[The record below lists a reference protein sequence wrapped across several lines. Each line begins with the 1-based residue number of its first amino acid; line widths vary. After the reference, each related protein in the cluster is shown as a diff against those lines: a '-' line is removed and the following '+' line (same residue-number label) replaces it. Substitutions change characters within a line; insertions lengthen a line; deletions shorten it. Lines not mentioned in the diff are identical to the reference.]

1 MKRYILIL
9 AAALSLSACSLK
21 EELISNSRNEDFY
34 NNAAQCQTGLN
45 ACYNLIRSQLGGQN
59 FWFVTDCQTD
69 CMIMNASTFYNAT
82 LNFSPSRPAIAS
94 TIWQYSYM
102 GVMRSNSMIAAIERC
117 RVKGGCTDAEA
128 LDMTAEAVTL
138 RAFFYYMLTCTFGDV
153 PFYTDVVTED
163 NRERIA
169 HLPRMSAND
178 TRDYLIEEL
187 MHYALP
193 KDMGG
198 IGAMKMKRS
207 YDAPI
212 TNRMNAPIA
221 LMLAAKMSLWNE
233 RWEDAITAISA
244 LERIYGDY
252 SSNPEAFGMDYPL
265 TDIPFSKK
273 FTRESILEI
282 ANTFDEY
289 GIQQTGYIA
298 VVSTPS
304 KSSVIV
310 EDEEEETEYEIS
322 DIYNGIAIPEL
333 GASARI
339 STSARPTTWFFQ
351 TVLSYDS
358 PDLRSGEYS
367 QDATEARGG
376 SGNLAWR
383 WIGFDPKDNVRAE
396 ENRIPRWFSALGSN
410 KLNRPWLGN
419 KFWCPGMYYTLDSNN
434 PKFFRFADA
443 VLMKSEAYLMLGD
456 MDMAAA
462 YLNITRTRAGL
473 EKIYGGG
480 VGGNAEAFMEE
491 IRLERARELF
501 GEYQRKFDLVRW
513 GIWYERTSL
522 YNDGMYLPDF
532 IRPFH
537 RYLPIPAEQITY
549 SGGALDNNEY
559 AE

>member
-1 MKRYILIL
+1 MKKYILIL

-34 NNAAQCQTGLN
+34 KNAIQCQSGIN
-45 ACYNLIRSQLGGQN
+45 ACYNLIRSQLGGHN
-59 FWFVTDCQTD
+59 FWLVTDCQTD
-69 CMIMNASTFYNAT
+69 CMILNASTMYNAT
-82 LNFSPSRPAIAS
+82 LNFSPSRPAVAS

-102 GVMRSNSMIAAIERC
+102 GVMRSNSMLAAIERC
-117 RVKGGCTDAEA
+117 LLSGGCTEAEA
-128 LDMTAEAVTL
+128 LDMISETVTL
-138 RAFFYYMLTCTFGDV
+138 RAFFYYLLTCTFGDV
-153 PFYTDVVTED
+153 PFYTDVVTEN
-163 NRERIA
+163 NRETIA
-169 HLPRMSAND
+169 HLPRMSAD
-178 TRDYLIEEL
+178 ATRDYLIDEL
-187 MHYALP
+187 LHYALP
-193 KDMGG
+193 KDLGG

-212 TNRMNAPIA
+212 NNRMNAPIA
-221 LMLAAKMSLWNE
+221 LMLAAKMSLWNH
-233 RWEDAITAISA
+233 RWADAVTAITA

-252 SSNPEAFGMDYPL
+252 SGNPEAFGMDYPL
-265 TDIPFSKK
+265 TDIPFSQK
-273 FTRESILEI
+273 FTKESILEI

-298 VVSTPS
+298 VVATPS

-310 EDEEEETEYEIS
+310 EDEESEYEIS

-333 GASARI
+333 GSAARI
-339 STSARPTTWFFQ
+339 STSARPTTWYYE

-358 PDLRSGEYS
+358 PDLRGGEYS
-367 QDATEARGG
+367 ADATVARGG

-396 ENRIPRWFSALGSN
+396 EDRIPRWFSTTNAN
-410 KLNRPWLGN
+410 KLVRPWLGN
-419 KFWCPGMYYTLDSNN
+419 KFWCPNMYYTLDSNN

-456 MDMAAA
+456 MEKAAA

-473 EKIYGGG
+473 DKINAGG
-480 VGGNAEAFMEE
+480 VGGNDEAFLEE

-522 YNDGMYLPDF
+522 YNDGAYLPDF